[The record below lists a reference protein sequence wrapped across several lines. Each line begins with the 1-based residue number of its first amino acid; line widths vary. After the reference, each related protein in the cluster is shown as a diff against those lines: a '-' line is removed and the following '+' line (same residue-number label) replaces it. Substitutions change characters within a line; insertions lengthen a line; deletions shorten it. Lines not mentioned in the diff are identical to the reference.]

1 MRKNDWVFKS
11 LGLLTILTVLVVAGC
26 GGGKP
31 EPAKPEPVKPAS
43 TAPAAPSPSS
53 GPALAEKPG
62 DWKADGVISDKEY
75 SKKQVFGELE
85 VYSRIDGDVVRMALK
100 AKTNGY
106 VSIGFDPTDRMKD
119 ADMVM
124 GYVKDGK
131 AFVADMFSTG
141 PTGPHPPDDQ
151 QGGRNDVTV
160 FGGSKKDGVTILE
173 FERKLVTGDSKDKEI
188 KKGDNKIIWA
198 IGDAEAFTGRHSKRG
213 GGVLKL

>member
-1 MRKNDWVFKS
+1 M
-11 LGLLTILTVLVVAGC
+11 ILVVLVIAGC
-26 GGGKP
+26 GGDKPAPAKP
-31 EPAKPEPVKPAS
+31 EPAKPAATVPV
-43 TAPAAPSPSS
+43 APNPSS

-62 DWKADGVISDKEY
+62 DWKADGVISDREY
-75 SKKQVFGELE
+75 SQKQVFGELE

-106 VSIGFDPTDRMKD
+106 VAIGFDPTDRMKD

-173 FERKLVTGDSKDKEI
+173 FERKRMTGDSKDKEI

-198 IGDAEAFTGRHSKRG
+198 IGDAETFTGRHSKRG